1 MKELSLKHK
10 IRKYDTRVK
19 KKQLN
24 SIYTFVHRKCFSF
37 YKFVLRS
44 YAAGEKTQTCRLC
57 LWALLRFPCCLETK
71 SRFLNSC
78 TCFDIK
84 ILTLTPVVSVW
95 TPNTTF
101 RISTCFWKSSNVFSS
116 DTHALKQAFISACV
130 ILYLSHTSLPFIKK
144 IHMLLPLYNVTDV
157 DSNITMYVKHF
168 HFHFISTIC

>member
-1 MKELSLKHK
+1 MTHAW
-10 IRKYDTRVK
+10 RKN
-19 KKQLN
+19 N
-24 SIYTFVHRKCFSF
+24 SIQYIRWSSIESVSRFISS
-37 YKFVLRS
+37 Y

-57 LWALLRFPCCLETK
+57 LWALLRVTCCLETK
-71 SRFLNSC
+71 SRFLKSC
-78 TCFDIK
+78 TRFDIK